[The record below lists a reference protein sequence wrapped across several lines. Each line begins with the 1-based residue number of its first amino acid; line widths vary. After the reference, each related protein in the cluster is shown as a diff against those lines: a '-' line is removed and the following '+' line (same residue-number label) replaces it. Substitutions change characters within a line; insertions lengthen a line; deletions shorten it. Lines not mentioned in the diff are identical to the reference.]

1 MRSFSLALSLAV
13 VAGLSACS
21 APPATTGSASSGS
34 STTYA
39 PPPEGAPS
47 YGPGDT
53 CADTYVIV
61 TDTPRTNFSLGTENY
76 RNNDFCGA
84 YPYYKWLLANDAL
97 FTGEDPDDRNYLR
110 MAGIYE
116 YFATQVDST
125 NQAERKAY
133 LDSALA
139 ARRMGRDALDAQGI
153 AYDSYLRDLREG
165 FFYFQNATV
174 YPDAE
179 QQQFTAFNRAFEA
192 KPDSLEDWYLQRL
205 FEGSAQRYGDDLTDR
220 ADYVERVA
228 TSVDDPALKTYFNAW
243 VTNLRTPPSDPS
255 AAVAGN
261 DTAVQAL
268 ITKANS
274 GALCGSGNDAL
285 ILLAVTQQQPE
296 RIEALGADPDAL
308 QSIAVNCPE
317 ILNNVTNPR
326 TLLGL
331 AFREYRAGNSSQGND
346 FFQRA
351 VANASSNGE
360 RADYYYARYA
370 RTRNSA
376 DITQALQYNPAHGP
390 SLYTRAGFIA
400 DAVGRQSST
409 RGRAAYWCLADIYRN
424 VAASTTDG
432 RIASQA
438 RNVAARYE
446 RAGPT
451 REQYFLDP
459 GWTPGQT
466 VSASL
471 GSYGSCNTRVR

>member
-1 MRSFSLALSLAV
+1 MRSLPLALCLAV
-13 VAGLSACS
+13 VAGLAACS
-21 APPATTGSASSGS
+21 APPATTGGPSSGS

-39 PPPEGAPS
+39 PPPEGAPT

-76 RNNDFCGA
+76 RNNDYCGA

-116 YFATQVDST
+116 YFATKVDST

-139 ARRMGRDALDAQGI
+139 ARRMGRDALDAQNI
-153 AYDSYLRDLREG
+153 VYDSYLRDLREG
-165 FFYFQNATV
+165 FFYFQNAAA

-179 QQQFTAFNRAFEA
+179 EQQFTAFNRAFEA
-192 KPDSLEDWYLQRL
+192 KPDSLDDWYLQRL
-205 FEGSAQRYGDDLTDR
+205 FEGSADRYGDDLTDR

-228 TSVDDPALKTYFNAW
+228 ASVDDPGLKTYFDSW
-243 VTNLRTPPSDPS
+243 VTFVRTPPSTAT
-255 AAVAGN
+255 AAVASTDQVVQDLIDRANGGTICGN
-261 DTAVQAL
+261 GETV
-268 ITKANS
+268 
-274 GALCGSGNDAL
+274 
-285 ILLAVTQQQPE
+285 LLAVILQQPD
-296 RIEALGADPDAL
+296 RLTDLGADPDAL
-308 QSIAVNCPE
+308 QSIVLRCSQITDRVDDPR
-317 ILNNVTNPR
+317 IL
-326 TLLGL
+326 L
-331 AFREYRAGNSSQGND
+331 AFWARELRAGNTARAND

-351 VANASSNGE
+351 IANAASNAD
-360 RADYYYARYA
+360 RADFYYARYA
-370 RTRNSA
+370 RTRSAA

-390 SLYTRAGFIA
+390 SLYTRAGFIG

-424 VAASTTDG
+424 VAASTTDR

-438 RNVAARYE
+438 RNTAARYE
-446 RAGPT
+446 RAGPS

-471 GSYGSCNTRVR
+471 GSYGSCTTRVR